1 MFRFNTNPRLNDLL
15 MRTNM
20 AMGLFRRGQ
29 TVNVDFDHVALE
41 TDKYDAKYSY
51 KHFNAYF
58 PGVVSVNGIIAYVE
72 NRDGNTPV
80 KFHQADTLSRAF
92 SLLHSHGLHVGV
104 FRADCGSYSEDIIR
118 TVDGNCRVFY
128 IRASNSASMYS
139 DIQGVKEWKR
149 VEIGS
154 QETEE
159 ASFMCTRFM
168 EDSHYRIVVQR
179 TKVEDGEPDL
189 FGERYVTAASSP
201 TTGTAMRG
209 ESSRHTTGAGRGSV
223 ISRGSRMISDGNT
236 YRALS

>member
-1 MFRFNTNPRLNDLL
+1 M
-15 MRTNM
+15 
-20 AMGLFRRGQ
+20 
-29 TVNVDFDHVALE
+29 
-41 TDKYDAKYSY
+41 
-51 KHFNAYF
+51 
-58 PGVVSVNGIIAYVE
+58 
-72 NRDGNTPV
+72 
-80 KFHQADTLSRAF
+80 
-92 SLLHSHGLHVGV
+92 LHSHGLLVGM
-104 FRADCGSYSEDIIR
+104 FRADCGIYSEDIIR

-149 VEIGS
+149 VEIES
-154 QETEE
+154 QETEV